1 MKNKIVIGYD
11 KVKKVEVGA
20 GLPLAFFGGPCAI
33 ESKDHAFFMAE
44 AIGKICKRLDVP

>member
-11 KVKKVEVGA
+11 KVKKVEVGK

-33 ESKDHAFFMAE
+33 ETKDHAFYMAE
-44 AIGKICKRLDVP
+44 AIGKILSLIHI